1 MTQFIDIG
9 AVQDIP
15 ARGARLVRS
24 PVGEIAVFRTATDDI
39 YAVDEWLPGKAG
51 PLSNGIQHG
60 HCVTDPM
67 RNWVFDLQTG
77 EAQGADEGRVRVW
90 PTMVENGRIL
100 ITADVMGRERVTA

>member
-1 MTQFIDIG
+1 MTQFIEIG
-9 AVQDIP
+9 ALDDIP
-15 ARGARLVRS
+15 RRGARMVRT
-24 PVGEIAVFRTATDDI
+24 PMGEIAVFRTATDQV

-90 PTMVENGRIL
+90 DIIVEDNRVM
-100 ITADVMGRERVTA
+100 ITQDVLGQERVSA